1 MDSIS
6 LQNTLVGGIMTIQAT
21 ELLKLYTALE
31 YTRATISGGY
41 EFPSMEGKSDYLL
54 IHKGRASQSIAYL
67 KEAITLIN
75 KLKKELK

>member
-1 MDSIS
+1 MIS
-6 LQNTLVGGIMTIQAT
+6 LPNTLVGGIMTIQAT
-21 ELLKLYTALE
+21 ELLYTALE

>member
-1 MDSIS
+1 MIV
-6 LQNTLVGGIMTIQAT
+6 LYTQKPLMTDEQ
-21 ELLKLYTALE
+21 LLKLYNALE

-41 EFPSMEGKSDYLL
+41 EYPSMEGKFDYLL
-54 IHKGRASQSIAYL
+54 IHKGRASQSIDYL

>member
-1 MDSIS
+1 MIS
-6 LQNTLVGGIMTIQAT
+6 LPNTLVGGIMTIQAT
-21 ELLKLYTALE
+21 ELLKLYNALE
-31 YTRATISGGY
+31 YTRATISGGH

-54 IHKGRASQSIAYL
+54 IHKGRASQSIDYL